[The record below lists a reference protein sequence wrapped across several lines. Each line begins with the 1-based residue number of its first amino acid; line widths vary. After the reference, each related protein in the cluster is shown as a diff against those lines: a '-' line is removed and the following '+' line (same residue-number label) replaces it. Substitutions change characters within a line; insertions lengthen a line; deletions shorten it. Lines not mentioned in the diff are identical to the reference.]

1 MQLGFIELDFGSG
14 RAGVERLFQRPH
26 LLRLQIA
33 ALRCEKF
40 FGVDGGHLFLTRFF
54 DLLEFAVEAERRP
67 FVRQQAGQKREIP
80 LPEGQR
86 FFAMPRRAKLLI
98 QPRFPGRPRLLKFF
112 AEAQCHQRVEN
123 VPFCLRGGSKFR
135 QCLQRKRFA
144 RGDQQTQQAAA
155 IGWVQADF
163 FDDLASEQA
172 VFQEPRF

>member
-1 MQLGFIELDFGSG
+1 
-14 RAGVERLFQRPH
+14 
-26 LLRLQIA
+26 
-33 ALRCEKF
+33 
-40 FGVDGGHLFLTRFF
+40 
-54 DLLEFAVEAERRP
+54 
-67 FVRQQAGQKREIP
+67 
-80 LPEGQR
+80 
-86 FFAMPRRAKLLI
+86 MPRRAKLLI
-98 QPRFPGRPRLLKFF
+98 QPRFPCRLRLLKFF

-135 QCLQRKRFA
+135 QRLQRKRFA